1 MSDEKKIIVD
11 DDWKAEAQREK
22 EKLEEETKAREQA
35 AARPAGG
42 FAELLNMLAM
52 QAVVGLGGMATPTGE
67 RIPPNLETAKHFI
80 DLIEVL
86 DEKTQGNLSEDEKKM
101 MDQTVYELRMIYVQA
116 ASGAAPGGA
125 TPPGGMPATDLPP
138 AGGDATA

>member
-1 MSDEKKIIVD
+1 MSEDEKKIIVD

-22 EKLEEETKAREQA
+22 QKLEEETRARAQA
-35 AARPAGG
+35 PRLEGG
-42 FAELLNMLAM
+42 FAELLNLLAM

-86 DEKTQGNLSEDEKKM
+86 DEKTTGNLSEDEKKIL
-101 MDQTVYELRMIYVQA
+101 DQTIYELRMIYVQA
-116 ASGAAPGGA
+116 ATGGGA
-125 TPPGGMPATDLPP
+125 GGMAPP
-138 AGGDATA
+138 TGRPSTE